1 MPGNLYWKDLSV
13 GLHLAGAN
21 GATSFP
27 DVKGHTFTRTGNVV
41 ISTAQSRFAGEGSA
55 YFPGGTNDLL
65 KCAAH
70 ADFGNATNSLSIAWS
85 MYPLALPA
93 AGTACRLIM
102 IGANGSLGTFT
113 LHFDSLG
120 YMGGYLAASGY
131 NSFFGGPG
139 AVVLN
144 QWQDFELSVFNR
156 SAFLLKDRG
165 LIASLSNLDMPSGNF
180 PKRIQIGG
188 DDSGFASVDAR
199 YNGYLSEVQI
209 QVYAGRLPSPAAPTG
224 PFADSLG
231 LGLARSA
238 APTPFA
244 LLRQTPPAHRI
255 LRQGT
260 PRLMLDTD
268 NGGHGRVIGT
278 TKNVG
283 TPNYPVARRVRLL
296 RKRDGAVVREVWS
309 DAAGNYQFTQVRHDL
324 DYVVMAHDHTGLYNA
339 VVADTVTPELMP

>member
-55 YFPGGTNDLL
+55 YFPGGASDLL
-65 KCAAH
+65 KCSAH

-93 AGTACRLIM
+93 AGTSCRLIM
-102 IGANGSLGTFT
+102 IGTNGSTGTFT
-113 LHFDSLG
+113 LHINEFGNL
-120 YMGGYLAASGY
+120 GGYIAASGY
-131 NSFFGGPG
+131 NSLFGVNG
-139 AVVLN
+139 VVELN
-144 QWQDFELSVFNR
+144 KWQDFEFSVFNR
-156 SAFLLKDRG
+156 TAFLLKDRM
-165 LIASLSNLDMPSGNF
+165 LLASMSGLDMPGGNF

-199 YNGYLSEVQI
+199 YYGYLSEVQI
-209 QVYAGRLPSPAAPTG
+209 QVYAGRLPSATAPSG
-224 PFADSLG
+224 PFLETLE
-231 LGLARSA
+231 LGLARA
-238 APTPFA
+238 GTPPLA
-244 LLRQTPPAHRI
+244 LIRQTPPAHRI
-255 LRQGT
+255 LRQST
-260 PRLMLDTD
+260 PALLLDTD
-268 NGGHGRVIGT
+268 NGGRGRVIGT

-296 RKRDGAVVREVWS
+296 RKRDGGLAREVWS
-309 DAAGNYQFTQVRHDL
+309 DAAGNYQFNNVRHDV

-339 VVADTVTPELMP
+339 VVADTVTPELMLP

>member
-1 MPGNLYWKDLSV
+1 MPGNLYWKDLSA
-13 GLHLAGAN
+13 GLHLAGTN

-27 DVKGHTFTRTGNVV
+27 DVKGHSFTRTGNVV
-41 ISTAQSRFAGEGSA
+41 ISTAQSRFAAEGSA
-55 YFPGGTNDLL
+55 YFPGGTSDLL

-93 AGTACRLIM
+93 SGTSCRLIM
-102 IGANGSLGTFT
+102 IGANGSLGSFT
-113 LHFDSLG
+113 VHIDQSG
-120 YMGGYLAASGY
+120 YLGGYLVASGY
-131 NSFFGGPG
+131 NSLFSSTP
-139 AVVLN
+139 VVELN
-144 QWQDFELSVFNR
+144 KWQDFEFSVFNK
-156 SAFLLKDRG
+156 SAFLLKDRT
-165 LIASLSNLDMPSGNF
+165 LLASMSGLDMPSGNF

-188 DDSGFASVDAR
+188 DDSGFSSVDAR

-209 QVYAGRLPSPAAPTG
+209 QVYAGRLPSAAAPTG
-224 PFADSLG
+224 PFLETLG
-231 LGLARSA
+231 LGLARA
-238 APTPFA
+238 GAPPPFA
-244 LLRQTPPAHRI
+244 LIRQTPAVHRI

-260 PRLMLDTD
+260 PALMLDTD
-268 NGGHGRVIGT
+268 NGGRGRVVGT

-296 RKRDGAVVREVWS
+296 RKRDGALAREVWS
-309 DAAGNYQFTQVRHDL
+309 DTAGNYQFNSVRHDV